1 MIRGTMS
8 QPARASPATT
18 TERILDVAERLVQ
31 TRGFNGFSY
40 ADIAAELGITKAS
53 LHYHFATKAELGRT
67 LVARYTD
74 AFEGA
79 LQKISAEQ
87 ADAHERLRA
96 YVKLYADVISDGRM
110 CLCGMV
116 AAEYGTLPVP
126 MQSAIRLFFEFN
138 ESWLAR
144 VLEQGSQQG
153 CLALRVAPR
162 DMASMLVGA
171 LEGEML
177 VARTYGDA
185 GRFESAARLLIGQL
199 EPAAAEEAAPR
210 APGRRRPIAARAKAA
225 TRRRSQPR

>member
-1 MIRGTMS
+1 MIISTMS
-8 QPARASPATT
+8 QPARTSPATT
-18 TERILDVAERLVQ
+18 SDRILDVAERLVQ

-40 ADIAAELGITKAS
+40 ADIAGELAITKAS
-53 LHYHFATKAELGRT
+53 LHYHFATKAQLGRT

-79 LQKISAEQ
+79 LQKIAAEQ
-87 ADAHERLRA
+87 PDAHERLRA

-116 AAEYGTLPVP
+116 AAEYGTLPAQ

-138 ESWLAR
+138 ENWLAR

-153 CLALRVAPR
+153 RLALRVAPR
-162 DMASMLVGA
+162 EMARMLVGA

-185 GRFESAARLLIGQL
+185 ARFESAARLLLGQL
-199 EPAAAEEAAPR
+199 EPGAADEAAPR
-210 APGRRRPIAARAKAA
+210 AVGRRRPSAA
-225 TRRRSQPR
+225 RRRSQPR

>member
-1 MIRGTMS
+1 MILNAMS
-8 QPARASPATT
+8 QPARTSPATT
-18 TERILDVAERLVQ
+18 TDRILDVAERLVQ

-53 LHYHFATKAELGRT
+53 LHYHFATKAQLGRT
-67 LVARYTD
+67 LVARYTA

-79 LQKISAEQ
+79 LQKITAER

-96 YVKLYADVISDGRM
+96 YVKLYADVLSDGRM

-116 AAEYGTLPVP
+116 AAEHGTLPAP
-126 MQSAIRLFFEFN
+126 MQGAIRLFFEFN

-153 CLALRVAPR
+153 RLALRVAPR
-162 DMASMLVGA
+162 DMARMLVGA

-185 GRFESAARLLIGQL
+185 GRFESAAGLLLGQL
-199 EPAAAEEAAPR
+199 EPAAAQEAAPR